1 MYNVPTVTR
10 RYIGSNNSDIRDS
23 LRNGSYDFKHDPN
36 YVIIG
41 WNLWDHGSTKA
52 ELEKMLNE
60 QISDTVYSK
69 LKEYSSSGIIYR
81 AGGSVSIVYGKGAD
95 GELRGKYAG
104 NTRESSDIIRSQME
118 PSIILSE
125 RIPQTHRFTGR
136 VFRALHRI
144 KQEPS
149 ENGSGRDQKE
159 RTEGGGGGERP
170 PGLSL

>member
-41 WNLWDHGSTKA
+41 WNLWDQGSTKA

-104 NTRESSDIIRSQME
+104 IIRYNTVSDGTVYNFIGTDPANTQIYGE
-118 PSIILSE
+118 S
-125 RIPQTHRFTGR
+125 F
-136 VFRALHRI
+136 
-144 KQEPS
+144 
-149 ENGSGRDQKE
+149 SG
-159 RTEGGGGGERP
+159 TA
-170 PGLSL
+170 SY